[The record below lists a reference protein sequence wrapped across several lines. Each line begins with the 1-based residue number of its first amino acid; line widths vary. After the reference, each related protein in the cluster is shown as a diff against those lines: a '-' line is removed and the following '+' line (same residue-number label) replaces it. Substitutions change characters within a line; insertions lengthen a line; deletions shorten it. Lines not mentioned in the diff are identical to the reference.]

1 MEEKLVCP
9 ICGEP
14 TFVYYGNPRKDRL
27 CSKHGKELKEGLIYL
42 CPDCQTYHKK
52 DTVCPKKVVETKKEI
67 NSTTIYRNT
76 DNKCIICEESTKNGW
91 KYLCK
96 ECYIKC
102 LDFTKELDKN
112 YKVYQYRDYYYN
124 LKAKIY
130 KLTGFENFIKPNTI
144 KLVAIA
150 KACSRYAHDEE
161 LLNIVEK
168 DIIEII
174 KKKKGKDIIEQSNER
189 EVIEFNVKKN
199 QGEIRGTDGHFLD
212 SDKEKEI
219 DNLLFQLAIPHAIHY
234 QVAEITE
241 RAVIADWYIPVLSDR
256 GIYVEYF
263 GMDNNDYLKNRKEKE
278 ELYEK
283 YKLKLIRIEKF
294 ETSDTQRLRVHI
306 RQEHKR
312 LKDEIFDEEK
322 NKH

>member
-1 MEEKLVCP
+1 MEELKCP

-14 TFVYYGNPRKDRL
+14 TFLYFGNPRRDRL
-27 CSKHGKELKEGLIYL
+27 CSKHGKELKDELIYL
-42 CPDCQTYHKK
+42 CANCGKYHKK
-52 DTVCPKKVVETKKEI
+52 DTICPKQNEQKNKVSQKE
-67 NSTTIYRNT
+67 NR
-76 DNKCIICEESTKNGW
+76 CIICEKGINDGGW
-91 KYLCK
+91 RYLCK
-96 ECYIKC
+96 DCYNEC
-102 LDFTKELDKN
+102 LNFTIELDKN

-144 KLVAIA
+144 KLIAIA
-150 KACSRYAHDEE
+150 KACGRYAHDDE

-168 DIIEII
+168 DAAEII
-174 KKKKGKDIIEQSNER
+174 KKKKGKDIIEQSKER
-189 EVIEFNVKKN
+189 EVIEFNVKRN

-283 YKLKLIRIEKF
+283 YKLKLIIIEKF
-294 ETSDTQRLRVHI
+294 ETSNTQRLRVHI
-306 RQEHKR
+306 KQEYKK

-322 NKH
+322 GKQ

>member
-1 MEEKLVCP
+1 MEENHICP

-14 TFVYYGNPRKDRL
+14 TYKMYGNYRKDGL
-27 CSKHGKELKEGLIYL
+27 CAEHGRQAKNGEIVQ
-42 CPDCQTYHKK
+42 CPDCGKWHKTGEICECK
-52 DTVCPKKVVETKKEI
+52 SKKVTQKKE
-67 NSTTIYRNT
+67 TTNE
-76 DNKCIICEESTKNGW
+76 NQKKCIICGKPTKGGW
-91 KYLCK
+91 QYLCE
-96 ECYIKC
+96 ECYSQC
-102 LDFTKELDKN
+102 LEFTKELNKN

-130 KLTGFENFIKPNTI
+130 KLTGFENFIKPNAI

-150 KACSRYAHDEE
+150 KACGRYANDNE
-161 LLNIVEK
+161 LLNIVEN
-168 DIIEII
+168 DVLDII
-174 KKKKGKDIIEQSNER
+174 KKKKGKDIIEQRNER
-189 EVIEFNVKKN
+189 EVIEFNIKKN
-199 QGEIRGTDGHFLD
+199 QGEIRGNDGHFLD

-241 RAVIADWYIPVLSDR
+241 RACVADWYIPIISDR
-256 GIYVEYF
+256 GIYIEYF

-283 YKLKLIRIEKF
+283 YKLKLIKIEKS

-306 RQEHKR
+306 QQEYKR

-322 NKH
+322 NKR

>member
-1 MEEKLVCP
+1 MEEFKCP

-14 TFVYYGNPRKDRL
+14 TNKYYGNYRKDRL
-27 CSKHGKELKEGLIYL
+27 CFEHGRQAKAGEIIL
-42 CPDCQTYHKK
+42 CPDCGKWYNKGKVCECKQRKIIK
-52 DTVCPKKVVETKKEI
+52 SEDTQQGQ
-67 NSTTIYRNT
+67 
-76 DNKCIICEESTKNGW
+76 CIICEKSTLGGW
-91 KYLCK
+91 KYLCS
-96 ECYIKC
+96 ECYGQC

-144 KLVAIA
+144 KLIAIA
-150 KACSRYAHDEE
+150 KACSRYAYDEE

-168 DIIEII
+168 DVDEII

-199 QGEIRGTDGHFLD
+199 QGEIRGNDGHFLD

-241 RAVIADWYIPVLSDR
+241 RAVIADWYIPVLNNK

-263 GMDNNDYLKNRKEKE
+263 GMDNNDYIKNRKEKE

-283 YKLKLIRIEKF
+283 YKLKLIKIEKF

-306 RQEHKR
+306 QQEHKK

>member
-14 TFVYYGNPRKDRL
+14 TFIYFGNPRKDRL
-27 CSKHGKELKEGLIYL
+27 CSKHGKELKNGEIYL
-42 CPDCQTYHKK
+42 CAQCGKYHKK
-52 DTVCPKKVVETKKEI
+52 DTICPQQYTQKAKEPQKENKCLICENEI
-67 NSTTIYRNT
+67 N
-76 DNKCIICEESTKNGW
+76 NGW
-91 KYLCK
+91 KYLCSD
-96 ECYIKC
+96 CYNQC

-144 KLVAIA
+144 KLIAIA

-168 DIIEII
+168 DVTEII

-241 RAVIADWYIPVLSDR
+241 RAVIADWYIPVLSDK

-283 YKLKLIRIEKF
+283 YKLKLIKIEKF

-306 RQEHKR
+306 RQEHKK

>member
-1 MEEKLVCP
+1 MEELKCP

-14 TFVYYGNPRKDRL
+14 TNVYMGNARKDRL
-27 CSKHGKELKEGLIYL
+27 CRKHAKELKDGNIYL
-42 CPDCQTYHKK
+42 CDKCGEYHRKGEICERQSK
-52 DTVCPKKVVETKKEI
+52 IQKKE
-67 NSTTIYRNT
+67 STQ
-76 DNKCIICEESTKNGW
+76 KKPCIICEKPTDDGW
-91 KYLCK
+91 QYLCS
-96 ECYIKC
+96 ECYNQC
-102 LDFTKELDKN
+102 LEFTKELDKN

-144 KLVAIA
+144 KLIAIA
-150 KACSRYAHDEE
+150 KACGRYAHDDE
-161 LLNIVEK
+161 LLNIVER
-168 DIIEII
+168 DVAEII

-241 RAVIADWYIPVLSDR
+241 RAVIADWYIPVLSDK

-263 GMDNNDYLKNRKEKE
+263 GMDNSDYIKNRQEKEK
-278 ELYEK
+278 LYEK
-283 YKLKLIRIEKF
+283 YKLKLIKIEKF

-306 RQEHKR
+306 RQEHKK